1 MYYMADIDK
10 VLQGLLAL
18 AQISIAVV
26 VPDVLLSFYFDAGFL
41 SGFLKDFAYAGA
53 AVGTIDQ
60 VYWLFKSRLP
70 KLAEMY

>member
-1 MYYMADIDK
+1 MVEK
-10 VLQGLLAL
+10 LLQGLLAL
-18 AQISIAVV
+18 AQIALAVV
-26 VPDVLLSFYFDAGFL
+26 GADVALGFFLDAAFL
-41 SGFLKDFAYAGA
+41 PEGLKTFAVAGA